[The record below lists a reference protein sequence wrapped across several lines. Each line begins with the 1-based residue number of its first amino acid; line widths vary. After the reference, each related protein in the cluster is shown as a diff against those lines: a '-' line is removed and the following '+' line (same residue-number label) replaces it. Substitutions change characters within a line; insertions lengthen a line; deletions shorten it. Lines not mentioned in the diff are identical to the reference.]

1 MKLLQKVITSFLLGI
16 FVFTMS
22 AHATVGN
29 RYNISS
35 ASYLPLT
42 IRSDA
47 KYIKFW
53 INCELGKQTYVYI
66 ADKNGNIVSGGERK
80 VVPNGKSATFYVIRP
95 DNCDGYLQ
103 AYIAT
108 ESNSEKSYGWYS
120 YAQYESLREAG
131 DEAKYWNDTTS
142 QNAIPSDYTFYLN
155 NKPVNISA
163 YNIDGNNYVKLRDIA
178 YILNGTQK
186 QFNVIWNNNA
196 IYLQSGSNYV
206 SVGNELAGLTNG
218 NQTAI
223 KTTST
228 IYKDSNAISYNGYF
242 INGNNFYKLR
252 DIAESFNF
260 EVLYNVVNNRIDINP
275 NHTYSGY

>member
-1 MKLLQKVITSFLLGI
+1 MLKKIISILFIIT
-16 FVFTMS
+16 FTVSMT
-22 AHATVGN
+22 AHATGLS
-29 RYNISS
+29 YTASS
-35 ASYLPLT
+35 AVYVPIE

-53 INCELGKQTYVYI
+53 INCEQGNQTYVYI
-66 ADKNGNIVSGGERK
+66 ADKNGNIISGGERK
-80 VVPNGKSATFYVIRP
+80 VVTNGESTTFYVTRP
-95 DNCDGYLQ
+95 NNYDGYLQ
-103 AYIAT
+103 AYIC
-108 ESNSEKSYGWYS
+108 SQINNDGWSVNSHGHYNYIG
-120 YAQYESLREAG
+120 YESIAEAG

-275 NHTYSGY
+275 NHTYS